1 MKNSIKYILQRTLG
15 FRSYLY
21 FFAKYKIRTLKNDS
35 KENEFFTFL
44 GMLEDGKGAVLD
56 IGANLGI
63 MTVHLAEKLPNE
75 TIIAVEPMPDNRSIL
90 KKIIAK
96 FNLKN
101 VALHEVALGESAGTV
116 KMILPT
122 KSGAKM
128 QGLSHVK
135 HETITEWNEGEEFE
149 VPMNTLDQLCASEAA
164 IQGIK
169 MDVENFEYF
178 VLKGGKT
185 IIEKFHPIIYT
196 ELWDNENRQKCF
208 HLLTSLG
215 YTINVAQQGNL
226 VPFNSEIHL
235 TQNFIFTRN

>member
-21 FFAKYKIRTLKNDS
+21 FFAKYKIKTLKNDA

-44 GMLEDGKGAVLD
+44 GLLEDGKGNVLD

-63 MTVHLAEKLPNE
+63 MTVHLAQKLP
-75 TIIAVEPMPDNRSIL
+75 TSTVIAIEPMPDNRSIL

-96 FNLKN
+96 FHLKN
-101 VALHEVALGESAGTV
+101 VVLHEVALGETEGTV

-122 KSGAKM
+122 KAGAKM

-135 HETITEWNEGEEFE
+135 HESITEWNEGEEFE
-149 VPMNTLDQLCASEAA
+149 VPMKTLDNLCSSETA

-178 VLKGGKT
+178 VLKGGQT

-208 HLLTSLG
+208 EFLTKLG
-215 YTINVAQQGNL
+215 YSVNVASQNNL

>member
-1 MKNSIKYILQRTLG
+1 M
-15 FRSYLY
+15 
-21 FFAKYKIRTLKNDS
+21 
-35 KENEFFTFL
+35 
-44 GMLEDGKGAVLD
+44 
-56 IGANLGI
+56 
-63 MTVHLAEKLPNE
+63 
-75 TIIAVEPMPDNRSIL
+75 
-90 KKIIAK
+90 
-96 FNLKN
+96 
-101 VALHEVALGESAGTV
+101 ALHEVALGESAGTV

>member
-1 MKNSIKYILQRTLG
+1 MQRTLG

-35 KENEFFTFL
+35 KENDFFTFL
-44 GMLEDGKGAVLD
+44 GMLNDNKGSVLD

-63 MTVHLAEKLPNE
+63 MTVHLAQTLPNCA
-75 TIIAVEPMPDNRSIL
+75 IIAIEPMPDNRSIF

-101 VALHEVALGESAGTV
+101 VLFHEVALGDSEGTV

-122 KSGAKM
+122 KAGAKM

-149 VPMNTLDQLCASEAA
+149 VPMTTLDNLCASETS

-178 VLKGGKT
+178 VLKGGQA

-208 HLLTSLG
+208 DFLTNLG
-215 YTINVAQQGNL
+215 YSINVAHENNL

>member
-1 MKNSIKYILQRTLG
+1 
-15 FRSYLY
+15 
-21 FFAKYKIRTLKNDS
+21 
-35 KENEFFTFL
+35 
-44 GMLEDGKGAVLD
+44 MLEDGKGSVLD